1 MNYGAYLSLITD
13 EGNLRRIRE
22 AKKSESP
29 EIPHKIN
36 LSKQTVWLG
45 MNPEE
50 PNSVIIRAKEAAVSR
65 KHCSIEYKL
74 EHGIERWYVT
84 DYSTNGTFIDNVKI
98 PENTPVLLENTQV
111 LIFGLSEFSAL
122 RYKFYTSPC
131 CELKRTRD
139 HNESP
144 FLEEIRETKRR
155 KFSRVSRSA
164 SVTTIAQTINNYR
177 NLNVNQLTAEIR
189 KLIDKDALIAEAPEL
204 KCAECRDLAIF
215 PLCLPCYHP
224 MCFDCFE
231 KFYFGKDESCPVCSA
246 KLSREILPY
255 RHTSFI
261 EMLERKVD
269 SEVNSVLKILED
281 KVETTEIKLIREIR
295 NRINAE
301 KAAIF
306 QAQLPIDSQMW
317 TIQQEN
323 LFREFLKT
331 IDSPTRRKYLIEK
344 GLKPDLI
351 EQADEERLDLMLE
364 RLGFYESSSK
374 TQSQMEVDEKREA
387 VKSYISEK
395 KK

>member
-13 EGNLRRIRE
+13 EANLRRIRD

-74 EHGIERWYVT
+74 EHGIERWYIT
-84 DYSTNGTFIDNVKI
+84 DYSTNGTYIDNVKI

-131 CELKRTRD
+131 CELKRNRD

-164 SVTTIAQTINNYR
+164 SVTTIAQSINNYR
-177 NLNVNQLTAEIR
+177 NLNVKELTTEIR

-224 MCFDCFE
+224 ICFDCFE
-231 KFYFGKDESCPVCSA
+231 RFYFGKDEICPICSS

-281 KVETTEIKLIREIR
+281 KVESTEIKLIREIR

-374 TQSQMEVDEKREA
+374 TQSQMQVDEKREA

>member
-1 MNYGAYLSLITD
+1 MNYGAYFSLITD
-13 EGNLRRIRE
+13 EANLRRIRD

-98 PENTPVLLENTQV
+98 PENRPVLLENTQIV
-111 LIFGLSEFSAL
+111 IFGLSEFSAL
-122 RYKFYTSPC
+122 RYKFYTTPC
-131 CELKRTRD
+131 YELKRSRD
-139 HNESP
+139 HSESP

-155 KFSRVSRSA
+155 KFGRVSRSA
-164 SVTTIAQTINNYR
+164 SVTTIAQSINNYR
-177 NLNVNQLTAEIR
+177 NLTVNELTIEIR

-231 KFYFGKDESCPVCSA
+231 RFYFGKDVGCPVCSA

-281 KVETTEIKLIREIR
+281 KVETAEIKLIREIR
-295 NRINAE
+295 DRINAE

-331 IDSPTRRKYLIEK
+331 IDSPTRRTYLIGK

-351 EQADEERLDLMLE
+351 EQA
-364 RLGFYESSSK
+364 
-374 TQSQMEVDEKREA
+374 T
-387 VKSYISEK
+387 KSGWI
-395 KK
+395 